1 LRDDSSTTSIDR
13 PAGYPRAHERSIS
26 LRRRMRRP
34 PTDKIRALV
43 ASWLVLDFFGDS
55 RKGRGGG
62 GGSTLTTTIFS
73 QSFLS
78 FVVAALLWPEPPPV
92 PYAAAMLSLSS
103 LLTALGALDVE
114 TGLPRRRADRV
125 LLGTAPIGPFA
136 TTMARA
142 LHGAFRT
149 LLLTIGMALPP
160 AILLACRQHRAWLAP
175 GYLAAACLCAALT
188 NGVLAVLLLA
198 ARRFLGAPRT
208 ALFAGTLKA
217 LLLGFGVVLFV
228 LGLPALQRDADAL
241 PIGRLGAQLLPTYHA
256 AELLADPGAQAWRLL
271 PLLSAGALLL
281 LLGRWLGEQ
290 ERETADR
297 VVGIGLPGR
306 ALLAAARSAP
316 ERGLAAFV
324 AVQIWRSPGLR
335 AHALPLLG
343 IPAAIA
349 FLALRGADSS
359 ARAMF
364 VAMAL
369 QFPGIYLPFVIAF
382 LPRSDDPGASW
393 LFASAPAIEP
403 ALVQRATWLAL
414 VAQVLLPVHL
424 VAWAVLALAGAPP
437 LCVLGD
443 GAFALGAAALLA
455 PAMLRNLPSIPF
467 TRDEAGEAGFELG
480 NLMAF
485 GLLLAGAGAAFA
497 QASTLVRNAVLSLL
511 GLVLV
516 IRLRAQPRARTGATA
531 EDPPPAR
538 GGPPHGHQGNTLSG
552 AKPTLRR
559 ELAAIG
565 FLYGVVALLPL
576 AIGLLFGP
584 AS

>member
-1 LRDDSSTTSIDR
+1 
-13 PAGYPRAHERSIS
+13 
-26 LRRRMRRP
+26 MRRP

-55 RKGRGGG
+55 RKGSGGA

-78 FVVAALLWPEPPPV
+78 LVLAALLWPEPPPV
-92 PYAAAMLSLSS
+92 PYSAAMLSLSS

-114 TGLPRRRADRV
+114 NELPRRRADRV
-125 LLGTAPIGPFA
+125 LIGTAPIGPLAA
-136 TTMARA
+136 TLAKA
-142 LHGAFRT
+142 LHGAFHT

-188 NGVLAVLLLA
+188 NGTLAVLLLG

-208 ALFAGTLKA
+208 ALIAGTLKA

-228 LGLPALQRDADAL
+228 LGMPALQRDADAL
-241 PIGRLGAQLLPTYHA
+241 PIGRVGAQLLPTYHA
-256 AELLADPGAQAWRLL
+256 AKLLADPAAQAWRLL
-271 PLLSAGALLL
+271 LLLGAGALLL
-281 LLGRWLGEQ
+281 LLGRWLGAH

-297 VVGIGLPGR
+297 VVGSGPTGR

-316 ERGLAAFV
+316 ERGLLAFV
-324 AVQIWRSPGLR
+324 EAQIWRSPGLR

-343 IPAAIA
+343 IPAAVA
-349 FLALRGADSS
+349 FLALRSADGT

-382 LPRSDDPGASW
+382 LPRSDHPGASW
-393 LFASAPAIEP
+393 LFASAPAIEQ

-414 VAQVLLPVHL
+414 IAQVLLPVHL
-424 VAWAVLALAGAPP
+424 VAWTLLALAGAPLP
-437 LCVLGD
+437 TVLGD

-455 PAMLRNLPSIPF
+455 PAMLHNLPSIPF
-467 TRDEAGEAGFELG
+467 TRDEAGDAGIELG
-480 NLMAF
+480 NVMPFA
-485 GLLLAGAGAAFA
+485 LLLAGAGLGFA
-497 QASTLVRNAVLSLL
+497 HASALLRIAVLALL
-511 GLVLV
+511 GLVLA
-516 IRLRAQPRARTGATA
+516 IRLRARPRAPTPAA
-531 EDPPPAR
+531 DDSPPAR
-538 GGPPHGHQGNTLSG
+538 SGPPDGHQGNTRSG

-584 AS
+584 PS